1 MYSLLRG
8 SIKFQWILTKRGP
21 PFGPRIWT
29 LFWTR
34 KFFWRKKNMTAH
46 AETCINAVRTRMRLF
61 HQETQAN
68 ALSNG
73 PAFFPNAPSFFFERT
88 FVFFEARSL
97 PTQARTFFRTYL
109 TFGKNRSRSLLLAEQ
124 DVDPNSFVADLKVVT
139 NVRDIA

>member
-1 MYSLLRG
+1 
-8 SIKFQWILTKRGP
+8 
-21 PFGPRIWT
+21 
-29 LFWTR
+29 
-34 KFFWRKKNMTAH
+34 MTAH

-124 DVDPNSFVADLKVVT
+124 DVGPNSFVADLKVVT